1 MKQKKTLA
9 DVEAMSPEK
18 LQEDLENLSPYI
30 YDAIKDRLDE
40 IPVNIQEALVQK
52 IPLPR
57 KLMLKYRIP
66 FNRHQMREI
75 ALEAIYQNLL
85 LGKDIRRALY
95 DVLDGSNEVNGYL
108 YSLAVGTIE
117 NKDEYIELLSKKLRS
132 DWTFE
137 RLPLL
142 EQAILLMSTQEIL
155 ENGTPKAAVI
165 NEAITLTKEY
175 CDAESPTLIKS
186 ILDSLPNE

>member
-175 CDAESPTLIKS
+175 CDAESPKLINA

>member
-132 DWTFE
+132 DWIFE

-175 CDAESPTLIKS
+175 CDAESPKLINA

>member
-1 MKQKKTLA
+1 
-9 DVEAMSPEK
+9 
-18 LQEDLENLSPYI
+18 
-30 YDAIKDRLDE
+30 
-40 IPVNIQEALVQK
+40 
-52 IPLPR
+52 
-57 KLMLKYRIP
+57 MLKYRIP

-175 CDAESPTLIKS
+175 CDAESPKLINA